1 MEMADYILGI
11 LRSQL
16 MVIFS
21 WGFHNPIA
29 LPDNEGLRFNVQ
41 GFKFKGV
48 VEIIYNEGWDLFDIR
63 FIKNGKVVDTI
74 EEIYLDSLVE
84 VIDDYVERTP
94 NYKQRVTAEH
104 SIKVY

>member
-1 MEMADYILGI
+1 MEMADYILRI

-29 LPDNEGLRFNVQ
+29 LSDNQGLRFNVQ

-63 FIKNGKVVDTI
+63 FIKNCKVVDTI
-74 EEIYLDSLVE
+74 EEIYLDSLVD

-94 NYKQRVTAEH
+94 NYNQRVKEQY

>member
-1 MEMADYILGI
+1 MEMADYILRI

-16 MVIFS
+16 IVIFS

-29 LPDNEGLRFNVQ
+29 LSDNQGLRFNVQ

-48 VEIIYNEGWDLFDIR
+48 VEIVYNEGWDLFDIR
-63 FIKNGKVVDTI
+63 FIKNDKVVDTI
-74 EEIYLDSLVE
+74 EEIYLDSLVD

-94 NYKQRVTAEH
+94 NYNQRVKEQY